1 MAARTESELGRIAAS
16 WSPRMSPTRWS
27 VRLSV
32 LGSLLLGFASFPAL
46 AADEPAAPKKDASA
60 GATDASADFNRE
72 LLSVEQQVDALKERV
87 FRSKATLQLL
97 KEIVIEGSSSGARAA
112 IWHVNRL
119 SSAFRL
125 ESLQYL
131 LDGQSKFSKSDPAGS
146 LDAARE
152 FKIHDGAL
160 PPGNHN
166 LSVDLKIRPTGG
178 GVFTYAKDYE
188 INVRSNY
195 AFAAEL
201 GKACTVRAIVSDRGG
216 GVNSFEERAKVD
228 FELKCER
235 VTDGK

>member
-1 MAARTESELGRIAAS
+1 MKL
-16 WSPRMSPTRWS
+16 TRWP
-27 VRLSV
+27 V
-32 LGSLLLGFASFPAL
+32 LFAVVGLLGAFGASS
-46 AADEPAAPKKDASA
+46 AAYAGDEGTATQEVPVAAGPSEDTSQ
-60 GATDASADFNRE
+60 DFNRE
-72 LLSVEQQVDALKERV
+72 LLTVEQQVDALKERV

-97 KEIVIEGSSSGARAA
+97 KEIVIEGSSTGARAT
-112 IWHVNRL
+112 IWHVNKL

-125 ESLQYL
+125 ESVQYL
-131 LDGQSKFSKSDPAGS
+131 LDGQSKFSKADPAGS
-146 LDAARE
+146 LDQSRE
-152 FKIHDGAL
+152 FKIHDGAV

-201 GKACTVRAIVSDRGG
+201 GKNCNVRAVVSDRGG
-216 GVNSFEERAKVD
+216 VVNSFEERAKVD

-235 VTDGK
+235 ITDGK

>member
-1 MAARTESELGRIAAS
+1 ML
-16 WSPRMSPTRWS
+16 PTRWS
-27 VRLSV
+27 VRLPV
-32 LGSLLLGFASFPAL
+32 LGLLLLAFSSSPTLAS
-46 AADEPAAPKKDASA
+46 DEPAAPTSA
-60 GATDASADFNRE
+60 APAVAADASADFNRE
-72 LLSVEQQVDALKERV
+72 LLSIEQQVDALKERV
-87 FRSKATLQLL
+87 FLSKATLQLL
-97 KEIVIEGSSSGARAA
+97 KEIVIQGGSSGARAA
-112 IWHVNRL
+112 IWHVNKL
-119 SSAFRL
+119 SSAFRV

-131 LDGQSKFSKSDPAGS
+131 LDGQSKFSKSDPSGS

-201 GKACTVRAIVSDRGG
+201 GKSCTVRVVVSDRGG
-216 GVNSFEERAKVD
+216 VVNSFEERAKVD
-228 FELKCER
+228 FEIKCER

>member
-1 MAARTESELGRIAAS
+1 MLR
-16 WSPRMSPTRWS
+16 TRWS
-27 VRLSV
+27 VLLAVVGLLGTIAASPLAHAGDEPSGATKEEV
-32 LGSLLLGFASFPAL
+32 LGG
-46 AADEPAAPKKDASA
+46 ADSTAE
-60 GATDASADFNRE
+60 FNRE
-72 LLSVEQQVDALKERV
+72 LLTVEQQVDALKERV

-97 KEIVIEGSSSGARAA
+97 KEIVIEGSSSGARAT
-112 IWHVNRL
+112 IWHVNKL
-119 SSAFRL
+119 SGAFRL

-131 LDGQSKFSKSDPAGS
+131 LDGQSKFSKADPAGS
-146 LDAARE
+146 LDTSRE
-152 FKIHDGAL
+152 FKIHDGAV

-201 GKACTVRAIVSDRGG
+201 GKTCTVRAVVSDRGG
-216 GVNSFEERAKVD
+216 VVNSFEERAKVD

-235 VTDGK
+235 ITDGK